1 MSFFTRSLQRLPK
14 TYNNRSVFQ
23 SINKRAFHQTIA
35 NMGVHNIA
43 TATEFKSALN
53 DNQIVVLDAFATW
66 CGPCKAIAPRV
77 VKLSE
82 DYPAAHFIKIDVDEL
97 PEVSRELGIRA
108 MPTFMIF
115 KGAEKIAEIVGANPQ
130 ALESAIKSAVEGVE
144 SKA

>member
-1 MSFFTRSLQRLPK
+1 
-14 TYNNRSVFQ
+14 
-23 SINKRAFHQTIA
+23 
-35 NMGVHNIA
+35 MGVHNIA
-43 TATEFKSALN
+43 KINSATDFKSALT
-53 DNQIVVLDAFATW
+53 DNQVVVLDAFATW

-97 PEVSRELGIRA
+97 PEVSQELGIRA
-108 MPTFMIF
+108 MPTFIIF
-115 KGAEKIAEIVGANPQ
+115 KGAEKVAEVVGANPV